1 MGLPAG
7 GPPIYPNPGIC
18 RSRTGDPTDMSP
30 AFRAAPFVTISFGVG
45 LALSF
50 DPSSACVQP
59 DPGPMRYASPGSGWS
74 VSSS

>member
-1 MGLPAG
+1 
-7 GPPIYPNPGIC
+7 
-18 RSRTGDPTDMSP
+18 MSP

-59 DPGPMRYASPGSGWS
+59 DPGPMRYASPGSGFTTQRFLTRYDQGHAP
-74 VSSS
+74 